1 MDFLTQALA
10 LVTAGGFF
18 SLLSPHMVFFLS
30 LAHTRAKLDM
40 VFLPNTFMHKSSTAS
55 EGA

>member
-30 LAHTRAKLDM
+30 LAHTRARLDM